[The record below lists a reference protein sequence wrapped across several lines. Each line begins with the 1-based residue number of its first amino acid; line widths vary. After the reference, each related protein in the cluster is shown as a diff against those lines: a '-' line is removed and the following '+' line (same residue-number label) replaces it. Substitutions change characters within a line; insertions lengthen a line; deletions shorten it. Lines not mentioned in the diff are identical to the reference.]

1 MATIKQRIT
10 NCLWFDNQAEE
21 AASFYTSIF
30 KNSSITSVSRYGK
43 EGYEFHHQEPGTAM
57 VVNFQLDGQS
67 FMALNGGPVF
77 KFNEAISL
85 VVNCD
90 SQDEIDYY
98 WQKLTAGGEES
109 NCGWLKDKYGLSWQ
123 IVPEVLGEMMTD
135 PDQEK
140 SQRVMHAF
148 LQMKKFDIAKLRE
161 AYELSQV
168 QAS

>member
-1 MATIKQRIT
+1 
-10 NCLWFDNQAEE
+10 
-21 AASFYTSIF
+21 
-30 KNSSITSVSRYGK
+30 
-43 EGYEFHHQEPGTAM
+43 M

-90 SQDEIDYY
+90 SQEEIDYY